1 MSEQLRYL
9 TDDKGERIG
18 VLLDLQEYHRLT
30 NQELDK
36 DLLIGLSQ
44 AELQALAQTK
54 LAPTAQ
60 ARLDELLARN
70 AESSLSAEETAEL
83 DPLLEQVDQLT
94 ILKTRAKYTL
104 NCQEA
109 RLTAT

>member
-1 MSEQLRYL
+1 MSEQLRYI
-9 TDDKGERIG
+9 TDERGERIG
-18 VLLDLQEYHRLT
+18 VLLNMEEYGRLT
-30 NQELDK
+30 KQDMDK

-44 AELQALAQTK
+44 AELQALAQTM

-60 ARLDELLARN
+60 TRLDELLARN
-70 AESSLSAEETAEL
+70 AELPLSTEETAEL
-83 DPLLEQVDQLT
+83 DRLLEQVDQLT

-109 RLTAT
+109 RLMAT

>member
-18 VLLDLQEYHRLT
+18 VLLNMEEYGRLIK
-30 NQELDK
+30 QDMDK

-44 AELQALAQTK
+44 AELQALAQTM

-83 DPLLEQVDQLT
+83 DRLLEQADQLT
-94 ILKTRAKYTL
+94 IL
-104 NCQEA
+104 
-109 RLTAT
+109 